1 MNLDDVLARL
11 TGLPG
16 PEQAE
21 LRRLAGEVSPLWVP
35 NPGPQTE
42 AVLSAADVLLYG
54 GAGGGGKSDCELGLA
69 FTEHRRSLIVRRQYS
84 NLAGM
89 LDRAIEINGTRD
101 GVSRSPPP
109 RIITKDG
116 RVIDFGAANNLGDEQ
131 AWQGQPHDLFCAD
144 EAAQFLEVQ
153 IRFFLGWLRST
164 EPGQR
169 CRALLGSNPP
179 LSAEGDWLIKMFR
192 PWLDLTH
199 PKPAKPGELRW
210 FVTAPD
216 GTDLEVDGPTPVEIA
231 GRSLIPMSRTF
242 IPAKM
247 ADNPYLVGTGYD
259 AKLDALPEPLRSAV
273 RDGNFMAARADQA
286 FQVIPSQ
293 WVFEAQARWSEKRPE
308 HAPMSCI
315 AVDVAQGGIDQT
327 VLAARY
333 DAWFAPLDALPGAST
348 PDGPSVAGLVLSRR
362 RNGSTVVV
370 DCGGG
375 YGGSASDHLK
385 SNGIE
390 VTRYVGANA
399 SEQRTRDGAGL
410 RFTNR
415 RSEAWWRMREALDPS
430 QDGGSPVA
438 LPPDAEL
445 VADLVAPTFEVTPSG
460 LKVEP
465 KDHLVKRLG
474 RSPDRGDAVVMCNW
488 AGPRH
493 LTHGTEWRDYRAQ
506 HVTAR
511 PRVVLPYANRRR

>member
-1 MNLDDVLARL
+1 MNLSEVLEQL
-11 TGLPG
+11 GKLP
-16 PEQAE
+16 EERQKALE
-21 LRRLAGEVSPLWVP
+21 ALAVEYTADMVWLP

-42 AVLSAADVLLYG
+42 AYRSQADVLLYG
-54 GAGGGGKSDCELGLA
+54 GAASGGKTDLEIGLA
-69 FTEHRRSLIVRRQYS
+69 LTQHKRSLIMRRRYTD
-84 NLAGM
+84 LTAI
-89 LDRAIEINGTRD
+89 LDRVSDLIGHKL
-101 GVSRSPPP
+101 VSRGSPPRAKP
-109 RIITKDG
+109 DG
-116 RVIDFGAANNLGDEQ
+116 RLIDFGAAMLAGDERSF
-131 AWQGQPHDLFCAD
+131 QGQPHDLICLD
-144 EAAQFLEVQ
+144 EAAHFLESQV
-153 IRFFLGWLRST
+153 RFLMGWLRTT

-169 CRALLGSNPP
+169 CRAVLGSNPP

-199 PKPAKPGELRW
+199 HNPAKPGELRW

-216 GTDLEVDGPTPVEIA
+216 GTDLEVDGPEPVEI
-231 GRSLIPMSRTF
+231 GGDTLHPKSRTF
-242 IPAKM
+242 IPAKFS
-247 ADNPYLVGTGYD
+247 DNPHINAEYKSV
-259 AKLDALPEPLRSAV
+259 LDALPEPIRSAM

-293 WVFEAQARWSEKRPE
+293 WVFEAQARWTEKRPE

-333 DAWFAPLDALPGAST
+333 DAWFAPLEALPGAST

-385 SNGIE
+385 ANGIE

-410 RFTNR
+410 RFVNR

-438 LPPDAEL
+438 LPADAEL

-460 LKVEP
+460 LKIEP

-488 AGPRH
+488 AGPKH

-506 HVTAR
+506 HVTSR
-511 PRVVLPYANRRR
+511 PRVVMPYANRRR